1 MENKKEKEKIEQDN
15 QNTFVFSL
23 SLIILIYFF
32 YGFFSNENTAGA
44 GGYNG
49 DFNLIWEN
57 LTLFKEG
64 IIVNLNNNNY
74 TDSRT
79 PLSYI
84 IHVLFNPFI
93 YNEEVFRLSNL
104 LISSSIPFLLFFS
117 IKEKYPKLDNSL
129 LVLLSLTVTLS
140 PYFRTTS
147 FWALGEN
154 YGIIFLLLSYLVYTN
169 FQKNLNNFSNYKKLF
184 IIFFLCLFSSLIVY
198 FDQKLVFAPF
208 LILLLLLNLR
218 IEITFK
224 IYTIILFFIFSL
236 PYFYL
241 IHLWGSFIPPSAH
254 AAREVGSSIHLFH
267 PGYCLTILMLTIF
280 PFFFLNNK
288 NLDGLKNKILNKN
301 FIFILILFLFYS
313 LLVVSFGD
321 FENLKIDG
329 KGAFHKLLLILIE
342 DSNTRLIFTLIGFFF
357 SLIFTYL
364 IFDNKID
371 LLIIAYFMVLSIF
384 TFPFYQEYLD
394 PLFYILIFSFFKT
407 KFKFE
412 NIKNVYLLVLYFFIL
427 SLSSKYY
434 YQLPI

>member
-1 MENKKEKEKIEQDN
+1 MENKKEKEIIEQNN
-15 QNTFVFSL
+15 QNAFVYSL

-49 DFNLIWEN
+49 DFKLIWEN
-57 LTLFKEG
+57 LALFKEG
-64 IIVNLNNNNY
+64 IVVNLNNHNY

-84 IHVLFNPFI
+84 IHILFNPFI

-104 LISSSIPFLLFFS
+104 LISSSIPFLLFFT

-154 YGIIFLLLSYLVYTN
+154 YGIIFLLLSYSVYSS
-169 FQKNLNNFSNYKKLF
+169 FKKNLKKYTNYKKLF

-208 LILLLLLNLR
+208 LILLFLLNLR
-218 IEITFK
+218 VEITFK
-224 IYTIILFFIFSL
+224 IYSIILFFIFSL

-241 IHLWGSFIPPSAH
+241 IYLWGSLIPPSANV
-254 AAREVGSSIHLFH
+254 AREVGSSIHLFH

-280 PFFFLNNK
+280 PFIFLNNE
-288 NLDGLKNKILNKN
+288 NVDSFKNKIFNKN
-301 FIFILILFLFYS
+301 FIYISILFLFYS

-329 KGAFHKLLLILIE
+329 KGSVHKMLLILIE
-342 DSNTRLIFTLIGFFF
+342 DTNIRLVFTLIGFFF

-371 LLIIAYFMVLSIF
+371 LLIVAYFIVLSIF

-394 PLFYILIFSFFKT
+394 PLFYILIFSFFKS

-412 NIKNVYLLVLYFFIL
+412 NKKNVYLLVLYFFIL

-434 YQLPI
+434 YQILI

>member
-129 LVLLSLTVTLS
+129 LILLSLTVTLS

-241 IHLWGSFIPPSAH
+241 IHLWGSLIPPSAH

-321 FENLKIDG
+321 FENLKIGG

-342 DSNTRLIFTLIGFFF
+342 DSNTRLIFTLVGFFF

>member
-1 MENKKEKEKIEQDN
+1 MENKKEIIEQGN
-15 QNTFVFSL
+15 QNTFAFSL

-44 GGYNG
+44 GGYIG
-49 DFNLIWEN
+49 DFKLIWEN
-57 LTLFKEG
+57 LALFKEG

-84 IHVLFNPFI
+84 IHILFNPFI

-117 IKEKYPKLDNSL
+117 IKERYPKLDNSL

-154 YGIIFLLLSYLVYTN
+154 YGIIFLLLSYLIHAN
-169 FQKNLNNFSNYKKLF
+169 FEKNLKNFTNYKKLF
-184 IIFFLCLFSSLIVY
+184 VIFFLCLFSSLIVY

-241 IHLWGSFIPPSAH
+241 IYLWGSLIPPSANV
-254 AAREVGSSIHLFH
+254 AREVGSSIHLFH

-280 PFFFLNNK
+280 PFIFLNNE
-288 NLDGLKNKILNKN
+288 NEDNLKNKILNKK
-301 FIFILILFLFYS
+301 FIYILILFLFYS

-329 KGAFHKLLLILIE
+329 KGAIHKLLLILIE
-342 DSNTRLIFTLIGFFF
+342 DANIRLVFTLVSFFF

-364 IFDNKID
+364 FFDNKID
-371 LLIIAYFMVLSIF
+371 LLIITYFIFLSIF

-394 PLFYILIFSFFKT
+394 PLFYILIFSFFNS

-412 NIKNVYLLVLYFFIL
+412 NKKNVYFFVLYFFIL

-434 YQLPI
+434 YQIPI

>member
-129 LVLLSLTVTLS
+129 LILLSLTVTLS

-394 PLFYILIFSFFKT
+394 PLFYILIFSFFKI
-407 KFKFE
+407 KFKIK